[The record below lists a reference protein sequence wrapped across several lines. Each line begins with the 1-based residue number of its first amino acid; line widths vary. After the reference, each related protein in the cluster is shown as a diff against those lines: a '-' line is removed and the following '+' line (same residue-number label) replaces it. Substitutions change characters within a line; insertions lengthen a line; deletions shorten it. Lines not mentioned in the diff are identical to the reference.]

1 MNSADLAVKEVVF
14 TLSNVRGNSDGQAYL
29 AMLANLPQGR
39 KLPAVIAVHG
49 SNRGALDY
57 RDTLF
62 YAEQRNIALSHGYLF
77 GAISNGTD
85 TWGRDDGLYNLKLF
99 YDYLVANYPVQEK
112 VALWATSAGGTLANR
127 MVKEYP
133 DKVSFVLGTF
143 PVYDLLSGF
152 EHVNSCKLA
161 WGTDDPAT
169 FKSLIAGKNPAEF
182 PHALK
187 NHDFYIA
194 HGSADKAVPLA
205 ENTQR
210 MAADVGSN
218 VRLEVIEG
226 GVHGTGNFAFFGDV
240 IEQAFK
246 DHPAAYTNI

>member
-1 MNSADLAVKEVVF
+1 MNAADTAIREVAF
-14 TLSNVRGNSDGQAYL
+14 TLSNVKGNSDGQAYI
-29 AMLANLPQGR
+29 AMPANLPQGR

-57 RDTLF
+57 RDTPF
-62 YAEQRNIALSHGYLF
+62 YAQQRDIALSKGYLF
-77 GAISNGTD
+77 GAISNGSD
-85 TWGRDDGLYNLKLF
+85 TWGLDDGLYNLKLF
-99 YDYLVANYPVQEK
+99 YDYLISNYPVQEK

-161 WGTDDPAT
+161 WGTDNPET
-169 FKSLIAGKNPAEF
+169 FKKLIAGKNPAEF

-187 NHDFYIA
+187 NHDYYIA
-194 HGSADKAVPLA
+194 HGSADAAVPLA

-210 MAADVGSN
+210 MVADVGSN
-218 VRLEVIEG
+218 VHLEVIEG
-226 GVHGTGNFAFFGDV
+226 GVHGTGNFAFYGDA

-246 DHPAAYTNI
+246 DHPAAYTNT